1 MAALGPQAFTS
12 VELKALALAEYGDP
26 SVLGASGSPSNA
38 LTPYAGGEG
47 GGSNSKGTSAQEAAE
62 RRAQVACTSDNME
75 ALEVSTA
82 AHINFCS
89 YSLVHMNVYSKH
101 DSMLTTIRLCL
112 YSTCGC
118 ELLLNTQ
125 PLTLLHVCMI
135 LEQLLHTSGYT
146 IAPLLCSG
154 ALLHNTM

>member
-1 MAALGPQAFTS
+1 MAALGPQALTS

-38 LTPYAGGEG
+38 LTPYAGGGG

-89 YSLVHMNVYSKH
+89 YSLVHVYVYSKH
-101 DSMLTTIRLCL
+101 DSMLTTTAVFVQHLRL
-112 YSTCGC
+112 
-118 ELLLNTQ
+118 
-125 PLTLLHVCMI
+125 
-135 LEQLLHTSGYT
+135 
-146 IAPLLCSG
+146 
-154 ALLHNTM
+154 